1 MFKNTTHIAIILVV
15 AVVAVANW
23 VIAEEPTPGIQREKN
38 RNTVRG
44 LLEEGQKNGALPEG
58 VFIRVHAHL
67 YHAKE
72 EKQAEAK
79 KRGELLEEPFKEIWE
94 FTATEV
100 HRVVWEEGLNKKYS
114 YRRIETRPF
123 DSKQF
128 SKELLEGKFLEIGI
142 GNGKGEPTQ
151 YVGSDYRLG
160 GRSIE
165 FFRNANAESLLE
177 LYEHC
182 TGPGYPE
189 SDAIAFG
196 GLYEKLAA
204 QGRKAFQPEKKKQ

>member
-1 MFKNTTHIAIILVV
+1 MFKNTTHFAIVLFV
-15 AVVAVANW
+15 AVVALANW
-23 VIAEEPTPGIQREKN
+23 VMAEEPAPGIEREKN

-58 VFIRVHAHL
+58 VFVRVHAHL

-72 EKQAEAK
+72 ETQNAAK
-79 KRGELLEEPFKEIWE
+79 ARGETLVEPFKEIWE

-100 HRVVWEEGLNKKYS
+100 HRVVWEEGPKNKYT
-114 YRRIETRPF
+114 YRRVESRPF
-123 DSKQF
+123 DSKKF
-128 SKELLEGKFLEIGI
+128 SQELLDGKFLEIGI
-142 GNGKGEPTQ
+142 GKGKGEPTQ
-151 YVGSDYRLG
+151 YVGSDYELG
-160 GRSIE
+160 GRSID
-165 FFRNANAESLLE
+165 FYRNADAEPLLY
-177 LYEHC
+177 LGEHC

-204 QGRKAFQPEKKKQ
+204 QGRKAFESEKKKQ